1 MKICINNN
9 ILDNLVM
16 LNIDKLVDKRWYK
29 YINNNFTGDRQ

>member
-1 MKICINNN
+1 MNNN

-29 YINNNFTGDRQ
+29 YLNNNFTEDRQ